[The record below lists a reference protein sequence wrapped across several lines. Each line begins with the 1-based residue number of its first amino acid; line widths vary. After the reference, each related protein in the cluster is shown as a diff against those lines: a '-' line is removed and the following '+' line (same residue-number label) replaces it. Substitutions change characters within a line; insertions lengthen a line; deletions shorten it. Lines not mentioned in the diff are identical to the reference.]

1 MSEILISEQMPILAL
16 RGLTV
21 FPKQMLHFDVG
32 REKSVKALELAMKGD
47 QRIFLVTQKN
57 ILDDEPT
64 EKHLY
69 RIGTVAKIKQ
79 VLRTQGDLVRVLV
92 EGEYR
97 ACIGQ
102 LLQTEPCL
110 SGRVESVPEQNSDA
124 GAPRAEALM
133 REAVMLFD
141 EFLEL
146 LQKPAQELQLRLL
159 AVHEPGFIADTIGQH
174 ATFGYQDKAKLLAQL
189 NPVRRLDAAVR
200 LLRHELEVLKLE
212 SEMQDKTREQID
224 KGQRDYY
231 LREQLKVIRNE
242 LGEDDEEEDAAAY
255 RAKIQALHLEQ
266 DVEEKLLKDVS
277 RMAKQPFGSSEG
289 AVLRSYLD
297 TILELPWNKR
307 TRERVDIQAA
317 RKILDED
324 HFGLEKVKEQILEIL
339 AVKQMAPE
347 LPGQIICLV
356 GPPGVGKTSIAYSI
370 ARCLNRK
377 MARISLGGVHDEAEI
392 RGHRKTYVGAMPG
405 RIMTALSQAGSRN
418 ALLLLD
424 EVDKMGADYRGDPS
438 SALLEVLD
446 AEQNGTYRDHYV
458 EVPFDL
464 SECMFITTANTTDTI
479 PRPLLDRMEVIE
491 LGSYTDEEKLM
502 IAKDHLLPKQM
513 KKHGLKRAQ
522 LRLTDDAVREI
533 ITCYTRESGVRN
545 LERRL
550 GALCRKVDMRLVGE
564 DAPKRITVSGSN
576 LEEFL
581 GVRKFPADQLPPTDP
596 VGLVTGLAWTAVG
609 GETLE
614 VEVNVM
620 EGSGKL
626 ELTGNLGDVMKESAH
641 AALSYIRSRAEVL
654 GIPVDFYKTRDIH
667 VHFPEG
673 AVPKDGPSAGVTVC
687 TAMVSALT
695 GTPVRRDIAMTGE
708 ISIRGR
714 VLPIGGLKEK
724 TMAALRHG
732 IQTVIIPQANLRDLE
747 EIDQTVRKSLNFITA
762 EHVDTVLEAALLLEK
777 PIRDRLKREDLTPIA
792 VEGKKSGRKPAIR
805 Q

>member
-1 MSEILISEQMPILAL
+1 MSEILISEKMPVLPL

-21 FPKQMLHFDVG
+21 FPRQLIHFDVG

-47 QRIFLVTQKN
+47 QRVFLITQKD

-64 EKHLY
+64 ENGLY
-69 RIGTVAKIKQ
+69 RIGTVAKVKQ
-79 VLRTQGDLVRVLV
+79 VLRVQGDLVRVLV

-97 ACIGQ
+97 A
-102 LLQTEPCL
+102 LVKDYLQEEPCL
-110 SGRVESVPEQNSDA
+110 TGRVESVPEQNCDPNS
-124 GAPRAEALM
+124 PKAEALM
-133 REAVMLFD
+133 REAVLLFD

-146 LQKPAQELQLRLL
+146 IQKPAQELQLRIL
-159 AVHEPGFIADTIGQH
+159 ALHEPGFLADTIGQH
-174 ATFGYQDKAKLLAQL
+174 ATFGYQEKAKLLAQL
-189 NPVRRLDAAVR
+189 NPVRRLDMALR

-224 KGQRDYY
+224 RGQRDYY
-231 LREQLKVIRNE
+231 LREQMKVIRNE
-242 LGEDDEEEDAAAY
+242 LGEEDEEEEVASY
-255 RAKIQALHLEQ
+255 QTRIQALQLDEA
-266 DVEEKLLKDVS
+266 VEEKLLKDVS
-277 RMAKQPFGSSEG
+277 RMARQPFGSSEG
-289 AVLRSYLD
+289 AVLRNYLD
-297 TILELPWNKR
+297 AVLELPWNRR

-324 HFGLEKVKEQILEIL
+324 HFGLEKVKERILEIL
-339 AVKQMAPE
+339 AVKKMAPE

-370 ARCLNRK
+370 ARCLNRN

-405 RIMTALSQAGSRN
+405 RIMTALTQAGSMN
-418 ALLLLD
+418 ALILLD

-446 AEQNGTYRDHYV
+446 GEQNGTYRDHYM
-458 EVPFDL
+458 EIPFDL

-491 LGSYTDEEKLM
+491 LGSYTDEE
-502 IAKDHLLPKQM
+502 
-513 KKHGLKRAQ
+513 
-522 LRLTDDAVREI
+522 
-533 ITCYTRESGVRN
+533 
-545 LERRL
+545 
-550 GALCRKVDMRLVGE
+550 
-564 DAPKRITVSGSN
+564 SN

-581 GVRKFPADQLPPTDP
+581 GVRPYLPDRLPPSDP
-596 VGLVTGLAWTAVG
+596 VGLVTGLAWTSVG

-620 EGSGKL
+620 DGSGKL

-654 GIPVDFYKTRDIH
+654 GIPPDFYKNRDIH

-673 AVPKDGPSAGVTVC
+673 AIPKDGPSAGVTVC

-732 IQTVIIPQANLRDLE
+732 VQTVVIPKANQRDLE

-762 EHVDTVLEAALLLEK
+762 EHVDTVLEAALLLES
-777 PIRDRLKREDLTPIA
+777 PVRDRLKPEEPKPIA
-792 VEGKKSGRKPAIR
+792 VEGKKTGRKPAIR

>member
-324 HFGLEKVKEQILEIL
+324 HFGLEKVKERILEIL

-533 ITCYTRESGVRN
+533 ITCYTQIGR
-545 LERRL
+545 
-550 GALCRKVDMRLVGE
+550 
-564 DAPKRITVSGSN
+564 
-576 LEEFL
+576 
-581 GVRKFPADQLPPTDP
+581 
-596 VGLVTGLAWTAVG
+596 
-609 GETLE
+609 
-614 VEVNVM
+614 
-620 EGSGKL
+620 
-626 ELTGNLGDVMKESAH
+626 AH
-641 AALSYIRSRAEVL
+641 V
-654 GIPVDFYKTRDIH
+654 
-667 VHFPEG
+667 
-673 AVPKDGPSAGVTVC
+673 
-687 TAMVSALT
+687 
-695 GTPVRRDIAMTGE
+695 
-708 ISIRGR
+708 
-714 VLPIGGLKEK
+714 
-724 TMAALRHG
+724 
-732 IQTVIIPQANLRDLE
+732 
-747 EIDQTVRKSLNFITA
+747 
-762 EHVDTVLEAALLLEK
+762 
-777 PIRDRLKREDLTPIA
+777 
-792 VEGKKSGRKPAIR
+792 
-805 Q
+805 